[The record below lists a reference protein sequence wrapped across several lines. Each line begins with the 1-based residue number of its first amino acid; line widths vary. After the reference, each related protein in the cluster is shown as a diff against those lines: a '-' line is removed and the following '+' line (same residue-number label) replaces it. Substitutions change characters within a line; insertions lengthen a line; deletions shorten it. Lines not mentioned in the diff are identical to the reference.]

1 MALRFFTILTG
12 RKLPQIQ
19 QPRPHDE
26 PLPINEGAV
35 AHFARILED
44 TGILQRD
51 PCALKKGQDEYDG
64 LLN

>member
-1 MALRFFTILTG
+1 MAPRFYTILTG
-12 RKLPQIQ
+12 RTLPQIR

-35 AHFARILED
+35 AHFARILEY

-51 PCALKKGQDEYDG
+51 PSAHKNGQDRI
-64 LLN
+64 